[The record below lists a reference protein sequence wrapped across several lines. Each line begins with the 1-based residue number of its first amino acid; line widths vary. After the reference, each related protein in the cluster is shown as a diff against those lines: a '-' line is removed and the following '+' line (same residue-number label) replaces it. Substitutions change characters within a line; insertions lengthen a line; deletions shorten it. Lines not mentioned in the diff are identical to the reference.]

1 MTQVIAVIGSR
12 NFNDEQKMWR
22 VLDQHKPTKIISGGA
37 KGADYLAAAYALS
50 KDIQLHVFKPDW
62 KKYGRGAGIIRN
74 RLIVDAADYV
84 IAFWDGESRGTKA
97 AIDYARTQNKPVHI
111 EQYSKGGEV

>member
-1 MTQVIAVIGSR
+1 MSKIIAVIGSR
-12 NFNDEQKMWR
+12 EFSDATLLKSI
-22 VLDQHKPTKIISGGA
+22 LDQHKPIRIISGGA
-37 KGADYLAAAYALS
+37 RGADALAQNYGIENGIELV
-50 KDIQLHVFKPDW
+50 IYKPDW